1 MRYASLCSKACRFSI
16 WFSCSC
22 FVYKDLK
29 AGAFAISRYFSW
41 LEDIYKDLPHLD
53 QKGYLWQQLIQVF
66 AYLFPSLSKSLYKKK
81 GLSTPHLWYTCSPGN
96 KRGKKKKKQTPYA
109 YLLINWK
116 YKNSFISRCKKRRYL
131 TYICFYS
138 KASAVQK
145 FPALNVWSTCEPRV
159 GWERLKRNV

>member
-81 GLSTPHLWYTCSPGN
+81 KACLHHTCDILALLEI
-96 KRGKKKKKQTPYA
+96 RGEKKKKTNPVCLFTDKLKIQELFYIPMQKA
-109 YLLINWK
+109 KILNIYLFLLK
-116 YKNSFISRCKKRRYL
+116 SFCCPKVPSIECLEYMWTKSWMGK
-131 TYICFYS
+131 T
-138 KASAVQK
+138 
-145 FPALNVWSTCEPRV
+145 
-159 GWERLKRNV
+159 